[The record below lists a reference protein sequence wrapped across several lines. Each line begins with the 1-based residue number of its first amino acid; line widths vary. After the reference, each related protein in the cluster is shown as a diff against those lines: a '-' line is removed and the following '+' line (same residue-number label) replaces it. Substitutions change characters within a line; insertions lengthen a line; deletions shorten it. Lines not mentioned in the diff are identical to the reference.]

1 MKRYDEVLVVQLD
14 SGKTICVIAPYGKA
28 ETGDL
33 VKTTN
38 GLMGEV
44 IKKAE
49 DFSGYVRAITAEFT
63 AVYEASDVWG
73 HYWEAEATE
82 DA

>member
-1 MKRYDEVLVVQLD
+1 MKRYDEVLVVRLD

-44 IKKAE
+44 IKKERDLNGA
-49 DFSGYVRAITAEFT
+49 VLAIAAEFT
-63 AVYEASDVWG
+63 TVYEACEIWG
-73 HYWEAEATE
+73 RYWKAEATE